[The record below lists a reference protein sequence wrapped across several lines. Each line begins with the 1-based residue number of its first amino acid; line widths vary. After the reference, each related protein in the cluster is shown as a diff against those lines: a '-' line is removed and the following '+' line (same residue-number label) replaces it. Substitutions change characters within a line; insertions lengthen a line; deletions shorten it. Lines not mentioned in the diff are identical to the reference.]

1 MFNFTQSKA
10 CMLNPI
16 RNISLADYY
25 FGLLSNLDAE
35 GKLDLISKLSES
47 LKKSEKHQNISLRS
61 LFGAL
66 KTDESAE
73 EMIAELRASRSFT
86 LFFIP
91 IDIHSIRVLECKI
104 P

>member
-1 MFNFTQSKA
+1 
-10 CMLNPI
+10 MLNPI